1 MPSTLAQFTLG
12 TTAASD
18 DFIVGYDTAVLGGER
33 RWSVSTMANAISGVM
48 NTQLNSLIDSKATLI
63 VPTGVVSYFASTT
76 APQGWIECNGATIT
90 TNLGPSY
97 TALRNLLVATG
108 YAFNTGTSPFSDPQ
122 VPNIRGIFIRGT
134 GSQAIGTLT
143 YSGTIGVRQN
153 DAMQGHIHT
162 TSGEL
167 PTNNSSSGYK
177 LPGSTVNVAIGNQA
191 VFKAVLDG
199 AVIFHS
205 HTISGPSNDGTN
217 GAPRTGAETNPANIS
232 LLACIKL

>member
-48 NTQLNSLIDSKATLI
+48 NTQLDNLINSKTQSTI
-63 VPTGVVSYFASTT
+63 PTGIVSYFASTT
-76 APQGWIECNGATIT
+76 APQGWIECNGAAIT
-90 TNLGPSY
+90 TALGPSY
-97 TALRNLLVATG
+97 TSLRTFLINAG
-108 YAFNTGTSPFSDPQ
+108 YVFNTGTAPYTDPQ

-153 DAMQGHIHT
+153 DQMQGHIHRVPVGG
-162 TSGEL
+162 SGCGNASPYTGL
-167 PTNNSSSGYK
+167 TNICNPQDSGGP
-177 LPGSTVNVAIGNQA
+177 LTDGVN
-191 VFKAVLDG
+191 
-199 AVIFHS
+199 
-205 HTISGPSNDGTN
+205 GT
-217 GAPRTGAETNPANIS
+217 PRTGSETRPANIS

>member
-48 NTQLNSLIDSKATLI
+48 NSQLVTLIDSRSSFV

-76 APQGWIECNGATIT
+76 APFGWIECNGATIT
-90 TNLGPSY
+90 TALGPSY
-97 TALRNLLVATG
+97 TALRNLLIATG
-108 YAFNTGTSPFSDPQ
+108 YVFNTGLSPYQDPQ
-122 VPNIRGIFIRGT
+122 VPNIRGIFIRGV

-153 DAMQGHIHT
+153 DALKSHSHVTRIGGV
-162 TSGEL
+162 TSG
-167 PTNNSSSGYK
+167 NSGWTGVVVGGGILNGGAGNKDYSSGDA
-177 LPGSTVNVAIGNQA
+177 S
-191 VFKAVLDG
+191 
-199 AVIFHS
+199 
-205 HTISGPSNDGTN
+205 
-217 GAPRTGAETNPANIS
+217 TGASTETRPANIS